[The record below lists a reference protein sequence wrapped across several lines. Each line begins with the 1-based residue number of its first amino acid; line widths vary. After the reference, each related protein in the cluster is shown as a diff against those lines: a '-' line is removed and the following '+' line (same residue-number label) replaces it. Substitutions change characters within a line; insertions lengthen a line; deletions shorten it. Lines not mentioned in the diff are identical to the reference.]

1 MPAGRFAVT
10 PLVLPA
16 ADHHSHPSPP
26 RQHSPPAGRPG
37 PPASTAH
44 PRRRRLAGRLGCGFW
59 FALRAALAA
68 RLLSLQ
74 PQLPLL
80 LSPRSHHPP
89 RHPPAHLF
97 CHFFCFSGC
106 PPAGAVCHWYPTM
119 DAGCQ
124 HCEERFLSVAVAH
137 GGGGGGQGSAGF
149 HRAHACPCAALAA
162 AGNPAPSSAY
172 PPTEALAQSRMVLL
186 PPSGPL

>member
-137 GGGGGGQGSAGF
+137 GLCAPEARCLTLAQVGGGGGARQCRVSPCTCLPLCSTSCSWESCSLF
-149 HRAHACPCAALAA
+149 CLPAH
-162 AGNPAPSSAY
+162 
-172 PPTEALAQSRMVLL
+172 
-186 PPSGPL
+186 